1 MCLCVCGH
9 TQKKKK
15 SENKRINSLI
25 TCGPITCLPLST
37 QSYFAAVEI
46 YQKELAEFEAALDNE
61 QLGKKTVL
69 DNEQLG
75 KKIAESPVDHE
86 ELPPPYPGGDVGGAA
101 AAAAPL
107 PEVML

>member
-61 QLGKKTVL
+61 QLGKK
-69 DNEQLG
+69 
-75 KKIAESPVDHE
+75 IAESPVDHE